1 MIKEVVKEVVVVV
14 VVVVRIS
21 IQHLSLTE
29 NVTGSCSLYLIQFL
43 F

>member
-1 MIKEVVKEVVVVV
+1 MKDVVKEVAVVV
-14 VVVVRIS
+14 VVVVRMS

-29 NVTGSCSLYLIQFL
+29 NVTGSCSLYFIQFL